1 MVIDTHAGFTTI
13 FDRGLSIGL
22 FFPIEAYSG
31 DVPRME
37 GQENL
42 ARRAESL
49 GFSALWF
56 RDVPL
61 RDPEFGDV
69 GQIYDPWVYLA
80 HIAAQTR
87 RIALATGAIVL
98 PVRHPLHVAKAAASV
113 DVLSGNR
120 LVLGLAS
127 GDRLREQRAF
137 GVDPETRGAR
147 FRLHVELL
155 RRAWSEHFPSWT
167 SDVSSLDGLDPM
179 PKPELGRVPIL
190 VAGMSQ
196 QTLEWIAEHADAW
209 ITYPRPPARQ
219 AEAIARWHEAVAAAK
234 GGLSAP
240 VAQSLY
246 VDLLAE
252 RHASPRPIHL
262 GWALGRE
269 PLVDLLGTLGRIGV
283 SHVVLNLKYGRRPA
297 NEVVEELG
305 EAVLP
310 HFRRLASPERSP
322 APDGVARNAVE
333 IAEDGQHV
341 RDQRRSGEAVARRA
355 SSQMSGTVAAAT
367 RTSRSRIRAG

>member
-1 MVIDTHAGFTTI
+1 MVIDAHTGFRTV
-13 FDRGLSIGL
+13 FGRGLSLGL
-22 FFPIEAYSG
+22 FFPIEGYAG
-31 DVPRME
+31 DVPKME
-37 GQENL
+37 GQEHL

-113 DVLSGNR
+113 DLLSGNR

-127 GDRLREQRAF
+127 GDRLAEHRAF
-137 GVDPETRGAR
+137 GLDPESRGAR
-147 FRLHVELL
+147 FRTHLELM
-155 RRAWSEHFPSWT
+155 RRAWSEQFPSWT
-167 SDVSSLDGLDPM
+167 SEVGSLDGMDPI
-179 PKPELGRVPIL
+179 PKPELERVPVA

-196 QTLEWIAEHADAW
+196 QTLEWIAENADAW
-209 ITYPRPPARQ
+209 ITYPRPPIRQ
-219 AEAIARWHEAVAAAK
+219 AEVIARWQDASATAR
-234 GGLSAP
+234 GGRPAP

-246 VDLLAE
+246 VDLLAQ
-252 RHASPRPIHL
+252 RNAPPRPIHL

-269 PLVDLLGTLGRIGV
+269 PLVDLLGTLDRIGV
-283 SHVVLNLKYGRRPA
+283 GHVALNLKYGQRPA
-297 NEVVEELG
+297 KDVVEELG

-310 HFRRLASPERSP
+310 HFRRLASTERARPSDAASQGRSV
-322 APDGVARNAVE
+322 AP
-333 IAEDGQHV
+333 
-341 RDQRRSGEAVARRA
+341 QRGGA
-355 SSQMSGTVAAAT
+355 S
-367 RTSRSRIRAG
+367 